1 MDGVLYLIYGS
12 GTYESDGIDI
22 IGYAKDEETPKSI
35 CSRLDES
42 NKLPGYRHT
51 YMEIDDLAKKS
62 I

>member
-22 IGYAKDEETPKSI
+22 
-35 CSRLDES
+35 
-42 NKLPGYRHT
+42 
-51 YMEIDDLAKKS
+51 MEIDDLAKKS